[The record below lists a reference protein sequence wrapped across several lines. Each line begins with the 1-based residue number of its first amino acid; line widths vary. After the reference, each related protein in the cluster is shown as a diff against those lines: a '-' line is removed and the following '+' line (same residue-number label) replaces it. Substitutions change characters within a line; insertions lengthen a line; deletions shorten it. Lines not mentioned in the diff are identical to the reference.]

1 MLKLKEIISGL
12 RKIAIK
18 SKKKNKFNSYSFF
31 NRKNI
36 DTNFIIIMQIEDILH
51 LFILDLLVVF
61 SSFQIFQH
69 FQNVPIE

>member
-1 MLKLKEIISGL
+1 M

-18 SKKKNKFNSYSFF
+18 SKNKNKFNSYSFF

-36 DTNFIIIMQIEDILH
+36 DKNFIIIMQIEDILH